1 MTWKAFWEWYERHTT
16 ESLLATAVIIYMQIP
31 HMIWNCD
38 QVYGMCG
45 DIAGWHPVT
54 DFLLLGVDFLE
65 IPSII
70 NVTFLWIVTLRKRY
84 GK

>member
-1 MTWKAFWEWYERHTT
+1 MFGRIWRWYEKRML
-16 ESLLATAVIIYMQIP
+16 ESITFVFLIHIIQIP

-84 GK
+84 GE